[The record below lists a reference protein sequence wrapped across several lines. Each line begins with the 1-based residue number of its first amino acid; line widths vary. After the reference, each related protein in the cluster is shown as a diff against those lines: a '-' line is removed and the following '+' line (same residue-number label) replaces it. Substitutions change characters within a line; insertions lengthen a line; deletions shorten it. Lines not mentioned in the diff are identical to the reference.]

1 MQTLVLQ
8 NRRAALKSGKVAI
21 CLSGLV
27 RTGIEAHPVFR
38 KFFSTLGDY
47 DVFYH
52 TWDNTVSDKI
62 KDLYVP
68 TAFLEE
74 PPLDKIKEGSFGS
87 MLYSIM
93 MANELK
99 KRYEIENNFRY
110 DLVIKTRFDLVFDE
124 TSYFPKD
131 KIQPRTIYSLGGNT
145 GLNHTDYEN
154 HGISDLI
161 FWGDSQSMDIATN
174 IYRYYKNV
182 ALVKNVYLL
191 AGWKLDPLD
200 YYLSPGTLIYQR
212 TIQRNIA
219 HVKKFGI
226 REVPWR
232 EDVNYLD
239 PLKDFEK
246 IRDRYARQ

>member
-1 MQTLVLQ
+1 M
-8 NRRAALKSGKVAI
+8 KSGKVAI
-21 CLSGLV
+21 CISGLV
-27 RTGIEAHPVFR
+27 RTGIEAYPAFQ
-38 KFFSTLGDY
+38 KFFSRLDNY

-52 TWDNTVSDKI
+52 TWENKWHPSWETKVSKKI
-62 KDLYVP
+62 QALYKP

-74 PPLDKIKEGSFGS
+74 QPLDKFKESSFGS

-99 KRYEIENNFRY
+99 KRHEIENNFRY

-124 TSYFPKD
+124 HSYFP
-131 KIQPRTIYSLGGNT
+131 IENIWPRSIYHIAGNV

-154 HGISDLI
+154 HGLNDLI

-174 IYRYYKNV
+174 VYRYYKNV
-182 ALVKNVYLL
+182 ALVKNIYLQ

-219 HVKKFGI
+219 HIKVQSGI
-226 REVPWR
+226 KEAPWR
-232 EDVNYLD
+232 EDINHLD

-246 IRDRYARQ
+246 IRNRYANQ

>member
-1 MQTLVLQ
+1 
-8 NRRAALKSGKVAI
+8 LKSGKVAI

-27 RTGIEAHPVFR
+27 RTGIPAHPVFQ

-52 TWDNTVSDKI
+52 TWKTDEVTANKVQE
-62 KDLYVP
+62 LYSP
-68 TAFLEE
+68 TSFLQED
-74 PPLDKIKEGSFGS
+74 PLNKLAESSFGS

-99 KRYEIENNFRY
+99 KRYEIENDFRY

-124 TSYFPKD
+124 NSYFPKD
-131 KIQPRTIYSLGGNT
+131 PRWPRTIYSLGGNT

-161 FWGDSQSMDIATN
+161 FWGDSQSMDLATN
-174 IYRYYKNV
+174 VYRYYKNT
-182 ALVKNVYLL
+182 ALVKNIYLRQ
-191 AGWKLDPLD
+191 GMKLDPID

-219 HVKKFGI
+219 HVRLQTGI

-232 EDVNYLD
+232 DDIKHLN

-246 IRDRYARQ
+246 IRKRYAK

>member
-1 MQTLVLQ
+1 M
-8 NRRAALKSGKVAI
+8 KSGKVAI

-27 RTGIEAHPVFR
+27 RTGIQAHPSFK

-47 DVFYH
+47 DIFYH
-52 TWDNTVSDKI
+52 TWDTDIVTYEKVKELYKPVSS
-62 KDLYVP
+62 LVE
-68 TAFLEE
+68 L
-74 PPLDKIKEGSFGS
+74 PLDPIKESSFGS

-99 KRYEIENNFRY
+99 KKHEIENNFRY

-124 TSYFPKD
+124 NSYFPTD
-131 KIQPRTIYSLGGNT
+131 PRWPRTIYSLGGNA

-174 IYRYYKNV
+174 VYRYYKNV
-182 ALVKNVYLL
+182 ALVKNLYLRE
-191 AGWKLDPLD
+191 GWKLDPLD
-200 YYLSPGTLIYQR
+200 YYLSPGTIIYQR
-212 TIQRNIA
+212 TVQRNIA
-219 HVKKFGI
+219 HIRLQNGI

-232 EDVNYLD
+232 SDIDHLD

-246 IRDRYARQ
+246 IRKRYAKQ

>member
-1 MQTLVLQ
+1 M
-8 NRRAALKSGKVAI
+8 KSGKVAI
-21 CLSGLV
+21 CISGLV
-27 RTGIEAHPVFR
+27 RTGIEAYPAFQ
-38 KFFSTLGDY
+38 KFFSRLDNY

-52 TWDNTVSDKI
+52 TWENKWHPSWETKVSKKI
-62 KDLYVP
+62 QALYKP

-74 PPLDKIKEGSFGS
+74 QPLDKFKESSFGS

-124 TSYFPKD
+124 HSYFP
-131 KIQPRTIYSLGGNT
+131 IENIWPRSIYHIAGNV

-154 HGISDLI
+154 HGLNDLI

-174 IYRYYKNV
+174 VYRYYKNV
-182 ALVKNVYLL
+182 ALVKNIYLQ

-219 HVKKFGI
+219 HIKVQSGI
-226 REVPWR
+226 REAPWR
-232 EDVNYLD
+232 EDIKHLD

-246 IRDRYARQ
+246 IRNRYANQ

>member
-1 MQTLVLQ
+1 
-8 NRRAALKSGKVAI
+8 LKSGKVAI
-21 CLSGLV
+21 CISGLV
-27 RTGIEAHPVFR
+27 RTGIEAYPAFQ
-38 KFFSTLGDY
+38 KFFSRLDNY

-52 TWDNTVSDKI
+52 TWENKWHPSWETKVSKKI
-62 KDLYVP
+62 QALYKP

-74 PPLDKIKEGSFGS
+74 QPLDKFKESSFGS

-99 KRYEIENNFRY
+99 KRHEIENNFRY

-124 TSYFPKD
+124 HSYFP
-131 KIQPRTIYSLGGNT
+131 IENIWPRSIYHIAGNV

-154 HGISDLI
+154 HGLNDLI

-174 IYRYYKNV
+174 VYRYYKNV
-182 ALVKNVYLL
+182 ALVKNIYLQ

-219 HVKKFGI
+219 HIKVQSGI
-226 REVPWR
+226 KEAPWR
-232 EDVNYLD
+232 EDINHLD

-246 IRDRYARQ
+246 IRNRYANQ